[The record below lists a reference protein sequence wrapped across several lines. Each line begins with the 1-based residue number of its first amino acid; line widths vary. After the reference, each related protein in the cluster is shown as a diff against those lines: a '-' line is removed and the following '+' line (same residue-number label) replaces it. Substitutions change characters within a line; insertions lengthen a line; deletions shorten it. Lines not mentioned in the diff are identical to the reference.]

1 MSNNLEI
8 SRKKIRELDRKI
20 LILINERL
28 NVAERIGDTKKKSN
42 LSPINLKV
50 EKSVLDNSLQI
61 SKTIGLS
68 EEFSKK
74 IINILISQSLKV
86 QGITSE
92 GRSKYLYGVFEK
104 AKEMTSKGEKL
115 IRLEIGEPNFLCPP
129 SVKEAAR
136 KALTTNEKTGYVSA
150 AGIKELREAV
160 ANKVNQTH
168 ELEISP
174 NQILITPGGK
184 FGVFAGILT
193 TVSEVNRLLLIEP
206 YWPVYEECAIL
217 ARTRID
223 RIHTVLDNS
232 WKIDLEKIK
241 EAFNAGTKLLILC
254 NPSNPTGNII
264 PEDELKSIVEL
275 ANDNNVTI
283 LADEVYDVYAFK
295 PFKSILETSCNDF
308 IYIQSFSKR
317 YGMTGWRVGYAI
329 SSPTTIKK
337 MQKMMQISATCVP
350 EFVQKAAI
358 KALETDD
365 ATLTKFSKTMKKRV
379 EIASKEL
386 NDSPLS
392 YKKPDGG
399 MYIFPRVNIEK
410 FNSQDFALKLLA
422 EQKVAVSPGQAFGD
436 YPRHFRISLGG
447 SEEDIKEGIHRIVK
461 MIEKWQDG

>member
-8 SRKKIRELDRKI
+8 SRKKIRELDKKI
-20 LILINERL
+20 LSLIKERL
-28 NVAERIGDTKKKSN
+28 DVAKRIGDTKKKN
-42 LSPINLKV
+42 GLSPINLKV
-50 EKSVLDNSLQI
+50 EKKVVDNSLQMG
-61 SKTIGLS
+61 KTIGLN

-74 IINILISQSLKV
+74 IINMLISESLKV
-86 QGITSE
+86 QGIISE

-104 AKEMTSKGEKL
+104 AREMMSKGDKL
-115 IRLEIGEPNFLCPP
+115 IRLEIGEPNFQSPTP
-129 SVKEAAR
+129 VKEAAK
-136 KALTTNEKTGYVSA
+136 KALTTNEKIGYVSSV
-150 AGIKELREAV
+150 GIKELREAV
-160 ANKVNQTH
+160 ANKVNQTYK
-168 ELEISP
+168 LEITP
-174 NQILITPGGK
+174 NHVLITPGGK
-184 FGVFAGILT
+184 FGVFASILT

-223 RIHTVLDNS
+223 RIHTVLDNG
-232 WKIDLEKIK
+232 WKIDVEKIK
-241 EAFNAGTKLLILC
+241 EAFDTGTKLLILC

-283 LADEVYDVYAFK
+283 LTDEVYDAYTFK
-295 PFKSILETSCNDF
+295 PFRSILETSCENY

-329 SSPTTIKK
+329 SSPETIKK
-337 MQKMMQISATCVP
+337 MQKIMQISATCVP
-350 EFVQKAAI
+350 EFIQKAAI
-358 KALETDD
+358 EALEIDD
-365 ATLTKFSKTMKKRV
+365 ATLAMFSETIKKRV

-386 NDSPLS
+386 DDSPLS

-410 FNSQDFALKLLA
+410 FNSQDFALKLLSD
-422 EQKVAVSPGQAFGD
+422 QKVAVSPGQAFGD

-461 MIEKWQDG
+461 MIEKWQDM

>member
-28 NVAERIGDTKKKSN
+28 NVAERIGDTKKKSK

-136 KALTTNEKTGYVSA
+136 KALTTNEKIGYVSA

-160 ANKVNQTH
+160 VNKVNQTH

-399 MYIFPRVNIEK
+399 MYIFPRVNIEE

>member
-136 KALTTNEKTGYVSA
+136 KALTTNEKIGYVSA
-150 AGIKELREAV
+150 AGTKELREAV

-168 ELEISP
+168 KLEISP

-386 NDSPLS
+386 DDSPLS

-436 YPRHFRISLGG
+436 YTRYFRISLGG